1 MSSSSIAVGRAATED
16 VAAIAQF
23 NIAMAAETEDLALDP
38 QTVHAGV
45 AAVVSDDRRGFYLVA
60 RSDGKAVGSLM
71 ITYEWSDW
79 RNGNLWWIQSVY
91 VKSDYRRRGVYRE
104 MYLSV
109 KKLASS
115 QKDICGF
122 RLYVEKDNLIA
133 QKTYRTL
140 DMEETPYLLFE
151 EELPTNS

>member
-16 VAAIAQF
+16 VAAVAQF

-91 VKSDYRRRGVYRE
+91 VVPSARKQGIFRLLYDNVISLAKQSGDAAGV
-104 MYLSV
+104 
-109 KKLASS
+109 
-115 QKDICGF
+115 
-122 RLYVEKDNLIA
+122 RLYVEKDNGGA
-133 QKTYRTL
+133 QEVYRKL
-140 DMEETPYLLFE
+140 GMSETAYRVFE
-151 EELPTNS
+151 IIL

>member
-71 ITYEWSDW
+71 VTYEWSDW

-91 VKSDYRRRGVYRE
+91 VVSSARKQGIFRLLYDNVISLAKQSGNAAGV
-104 MYLSV
+104 
-109 KKLASS
+109 
-115 QKDICGF
+115 
-122 RLYVEKDNLIA
+122 RLYVEKDNHGA
-133 QKTYRTL
+133 QEVYRKL
-140 DMEETPYLLFE
+140 GMSETAYRVFE
-151 EELPTNS
+151 IIL

>member
-1 MSSSSIAVGRAATED
+1 MSSRSFAVDRAATED

-38 QTVHAGV
+38 ATVHAGV
-45 AAVVSDDRRGFYLVA
+45 AAVVRDDRRGFYLVA

-91 VKSDYRRRGVYRE
+91 VVPSSRKQGVFHLLYDNVI
-104 MYLSV
+104 S
-109 KKLASS
+109 LAKQSG
-115 QKDICGF
+115 DAAGI
-122 RLYVEKDNLIA
+122 RLYVEKDNHDA
-133 QKTYRTL
+133 QGVYQKLGMSRTAYRVF
-140 DMEETPYLLFE
+140 ETIF
-151 EELPTNS
+151 

>member
-1 MSSSSIAVGRAATED
+1 MSSSSIAVSRAATED

-71 ITYEWSDW
+71 VTYAWSDW

-91 VKSDYRRRGVYRE
+91 VVSSARKQGIFRLLYDNVISLAKQSGDAVGV
-104 MYLSV
+104 
-109 KKLASS
+109 
-115 QKDICGF
+115 
-122 RLYVEKDNLIA
+122 RLYVEKDNRGA
-133 QKTYRTL
+133 QEVYRKL
-140 DMEETPYLLFE
+140 GMSETAYRVFE
-151 EELPTNS
+151 IIL

>member
-1 MSSSSIAVGRAATED
+1 MSSSSIAVGRATTED
-16 VAAIAQF
+16 VAAITQF

-38 QTVHAGV
+38 QTVRAGV

-91 VKSDYRRRGVYRE
+91 VVPSARKQGIFRLLYDNVMSLAQQSGDAAGV
-104 MYLSV
+104 
-109 KKLASS
+109 
-115 QKDICGF
+115 
-122 RLYVEKDNLIA
+122 RLYVEKDNRSA
-133 QKTYRTL
+133 QEVYRKL
-140 DMEETPYLLFE
+140 GMSETAYRVFE
-151 EELPTNS
+151 IIL

>member
-60 RSDGKAVGSLM
+60 RSDGQAVGSLM

-91 VKSDYRRRGVYRE
+91 VVPSARKQGIFRLLYNSVISLAKQSGDAAGV
-104 MYLSV
+104 
-109 KKLASS
+109 
-115 QKDICGF
+115 
-122 RLYVEKDNLIA
+122 RLYVEKDNRGA
-133 QKTYRTL
+133 QEVYRKL
-140 DMEETPYLLFE
+140 GMSETAYRVFE
-151 EELPTNS
+151 IIL

>member
-1 MSSSSIAVGRAATED
+1 MSSSSIAVGRATTED
-16 VAAIAQF
+16 VAAITQF

-91 VKSDYRRRGVYRE
+91 VAPSARKQGIFRLLYDNVISLAKQSGDAAGV
-104 MYLSV
+104 
-109 KKLASS
+109 
-115 QKDICGF
+115 
-122 RLYVEKDNLIA
+122 RLYVEKDNRGA
-133 QKTYRTL
+133 QEVYRKL
-140 DMEETPYLLFE
+140 GMSETAYRVFE
-151 EELPTNS
+151 IIL

>member
-23 NIAMAAETEDLALDP
+23 NIAMAAETEDLALDL

-91 VKSDYRRRGVYRE
+91 VVPSARKQGIFRLLYDNVISLAKQSGDAAGV
-104 MYLSV
+104 
-109 KKLASS
+109 
-115 QKDICGF
+115 
-122 RLYVEKDNLIA
+122 RLYVEKDNRGA
-133 QKTYRTL
+133 QEVYRKL
-140 DMEETPYLLFE
+140 GMSETAYRVFE
-151 EELPTNS
+151 IIL

>member
-45 AAVVSDDRRGFYLVA
+45 AAVVSDNRRGFYLVA

-91 VKSDYRRRGVYRE
+91 VVPSARKQGIFRLLYDNVISLAKQDGDTAGV
-104 MYLSV
+104 
-109 KKLASS
+109 
-115 QKDICGF
+115 
-122 RLYVEKDNLIA
+122 RLYVEKDNRGA
-133 QKTYRTL
+133 QEVYRKL
-140 DMEETPYLLFE
+140 GMSETAYRVFE
-151 EELPTNS
+151 IIF

>member
-16 VAAIAQF
+16 VAASAQF

-45 AAVVSDDRRGFYLVA
+45 AAVVSDDRHGFYLVA

-91 VKSDYRRRGVYRE
+91 VVPSARKQGIFRLLYDNVISLAKQSGDAAGV
-104 MYLSV
+104 
-109 KKLASS
+109 
-115 QKDICGF
+115 
-122 RLYVEKDNLIA
+122 RLYVEKDNRGA
-133 QKTYRTL
+133 QEVYRKL
-140 DMEETPYLLFE
+140 GMAETAYRVFE
-151 EELPTNS
+151 IIF

>member
-1 MSSSSIAVGRAATED
+1 VSSSSIAVGRAATED

-91 VKSDYRRRGVYRE
+91 VVPSARKQGIFRLLYDNVISLAKQDGDAAGV
-104 MYLSV
+104 
-109 KKLASS
+109 
-115 QKDICGF
+115 
-122 RLYVEKDNLIA
+122 RLYVEKDNRGA
-133 QKTYRTL
+133 QEVYRKL
-140 DMEETPYLLFE
+140 GMSETAYRVFE
-151 EELPTNS
+151 IIL

>member
-1 MSSSSIAVGRAATED
+1 MSSSSIAVGRATTED

-60 RSDGKAVGSLM
+60 RSGGKAVGSLM

-91 VKSDYRRRGVYRE
+91 VAPSARKQGIFRLLYDNVISLAKQSGDAAGV
-104 MYLSV
+104 
-109 KKLASS
+109 
-115 QKDICGF
+115 
-122 RLYVEKDNLIA
+122 RLYVEKDNRGA
-133 QKTYRTL
+133 QAVYRKL
-140 DMEETPYLLFE
+140 GMSETAYRVFE
-151 EELPTNS
+151 IIL

>member
-1 MSSSSIAVGRAATED
+1 VSSSSIAVGRAATED

-91 VKSDYRRRGVYRE
+91 VMPSARKQGIFRLLYDNVISLAKQDGDAAGV
-104 MYLSV
+104 
-109 KKLASS
+109 
-115 QKDICGF
+115 
-122 RLYVEKDNLIA
+122 RLYVEKDNRGA
-133 QKTYRTL
+133 QEVYRKL
-140 DMEETPYLLFE
+140 GMSETSYRVFE
-151 EELPTNS
+151 IIF

>member
-1 MSSSSIAVGRAATED
+1 MSSSSIAVGRATTED

-91 VKSDYRRRGVYRE
+91 VVPSARKQGIFRLLYDNVISLAKQSRDTAGV
-104 MYLSV
+104 
-109 KKLASS
+109 
-115 QKDICGF
+115 
-122 RLYVEKDNLIA
+122 RLYVEKDNRGA
-133 QKTYRTL
+133 QEVYRKL
-140 DMEETPYLLFE
+140 GMAETAYRVFE
-151 EELPTNS
+151 IIF

>member
-71 ITYEWSDW
+71 VTYEWSDW

-91 VKSDYRRRGVYRE
+91 VVSSARKQGIFRLLYDNVISLAKQSGDAAGV
-104 MYLSV
+104 
-109 KKLASS
+109 
-115 QKDICGF
+115 
-122 RLYVEKDNLIA
+122 RLYVEKDNHGA
-133 QKTYRTL
+133 QEVYRKL
-140 DMEETPYLLFE
+140 GMSETAYRVFE
-151 EELPTNS
+151 IIF

>member
-91 VKSDYRRRGVYRE
+91 VVPSSRKQGIFRLLYDNVIS
-104 MYLSV
+104 
-109 KKLASS
+109 LAKQSG
-115 QKDICGF
+115 DAAGI
-122 RLYVEKDNLIA
+122 RLYVEKDNRGA
-133 QKTYRTL
+133 QEVYRKL
-140 DMEETPYLLFE
+140 GMSETAYRVFE
-151 EELPTNS
+151 IIF

>member
-60 RSDGKAVGSLM
+60 RSDGKEGGSSM

-91 VKSDYRRRGVYRE
+91 VVPSARKQGIFRLLYDNVISLAKQSGDAAGV
-104 MYLSV
+104 
-109 KKLASS
+109 
-115 QKDICGF
+115 
-122 RLYVEKDNLIA
+122 RLYVEKDNRGA
-133 QKTYRTL
+133 QEVYRKL
-140 DMEETPYLLFE
+140 GMSETAYRVFE
-151 EELPTNS
+151 IIL

>member
-1 MSSSSIAVGRAATED
+1 VSSSSIAVGRATTED

-38 QTVHAGV
+38 QTVNAGV

-91 VKSDYRRRGVYRE
+91 VVPSARKQGIFRLLYDNVISLAKQSGDAAGV
-104 MYLSV
+104 
-109 KKLASS
+109 
-115 QKDICGF
+115 
-122 RLYVEKDNLIA
+122 RLYVEKDNRGA
-133 QKTYRTL
+133 QEVYRKL
-140 DMEETPYLLFE
+140 GMSETAYRVFE
-151 EELPTNS
+151 IIL

>member
-79 RNGNLWWIQSVY
+79 RNGYLWWIQSVY
-91 VKSDYRRRGVYRE
+91 VVPSARKQGIFRLLYDNVISLAKQDGDAAGV
-104 MYLSV
+104 
-109 KKLASS
+109 
-115 QKDICGF
+115 
-122 RLYVEKDNLIA
+122 RLYVEKDNRGA
-133 QKTYRTL
+133 QEVYRKL
-140 DMEETPYLLFE
+140 GMSETAYRVFE
-151 EELPTNS
+151 IIF

>member
-1 MSSSSIAVGRAATED
+1 MSSSSIAVGRATTED
-16 VAAIAQF
+16 VAAITQF

-91 VKSDYRRRGVYRE
+91 VVPSARKQGIFRLLYDNVISLAKQSGDAAGV
-104 MYLSV
+104 
-109 KKLASS
+109 
-115 QKDICGF
+115 
-122 RLYVEKDNLIA
+122 RLYVEKDNRGA
-133 QKTYRTL
+133 QEVYRKL
-140 DMEETPYLLFE
+140 GMSETAYRVFE
-151 EELPTNS
+151 IIL

>member
-23 NIAMAAETEDLALDP
+23 NIAMAAETEDLALDS

-60 RSDGKAVGSLM
+60 RSDGKAIGSLM

-91 VKSDYRRRGVYRE
+91 VVPSARKQGIFRLLYDNVISLAKQSGDAAGV
-104 MYLSV
+104 
-109 KKLASS
+109 
-115 QKDICGF
+115 
-122 RLYVEKDNLIA
+122 RLYVEKDNRGA
-133 QKTYRTL
+133 QEVYRKL
-140 DMEETPYLLFE
+140 GMSETAYRVFE
-151 EELPTNS
+151 IIL

>member
-91 VKSDYRRRGVYRE
+91 VVPSARKQGIFRLLYDNVISLAKQSGDAAGV
-104 MYLSV
+104 
-109 KKLASS
+109 
-115 QKDICGF
+115 
-122 RLYVEKDNLIA
+122 RLYVEKDNRSA
-133 QKTYRTL
+133 QEVYRKL
-140 DMEETPYLLFE
+140 GMSETAYRVFE
-151 EELPTNS
+151 IIL